1 MRLNSK
7 SIHKLKPGF
16 VSNDSVDIGLLK
28 SIDPWSLVSICLYL
42 IERADRPKKEIVLPQ
57 DVDMLDYLK
66 RMHFD
71 MFLREV
77 GYSKEADQLV
87 KISKDG
93 ERVHSIQDITRY
105 KYQDE
110 FNAKLENFLRMF
122 TDYGFSV
129 SNAHRA
135 TALVGELGNNVFD
148 HNSGNWPTDISGCI
162 IASQNYPERELIK
175 IAVGDPGIGFK
186 QSLKAAFPNLPN
198 DMAAIK
204 KGLAGFTG
212 RVGEDRGN
220 GLKLIQE
227 WTLNNFSGNVI
238 IQSGK
243 GFVEVK
249 QKGTFGHEVPKI
261 LGTIASV
268 VINYK

>member
-1 MRLNSK
+1 MRLNLN
-7 SIHKLKPGF
+7 SIHKHYPEF
-16 VSNDSVDIGLLK
+16 VSETAVDISLLK
-28 SIDPWSLVSICLYL
+28 FVDSWSLVSICLYL
-42 IERADRPKKEIVLPQ
+42 IERADRPKKKIILPQ
-57 DVDMLDYLK
+57 DVDMLAYLK

-77 GYSKEADQLV
+77 GYSKEADQLI
-87 KISKDG
+87 KFNMDE
-93 ERVHSIQDITRY
+93 ERNHSVQDITRY

-122 TDYGFSV
+122 TGFGFSV

-148 HNSGNWPTDISGCI
+148 HNSGDWPTDIAGCI
-162 IASQNYPERELIK
+162 IACQNYPKRKLIE

-186 QSLKAAFPNLPN
+186 QSLKTAFPDLP
-198 DMAAIK
+198 DDVAAIK

-220 GLKLIQE
+220 GLKLIQK

-238 IQSGK
+238 IQSGE
-243 GFVEVK
+243 GLVVVK
-249 QKGTFGHEVPKI
+249 QKGTFGREVPRI